1 MQSEAAI
8 DDTFT
13 VSYFQMS
20 LSCELYEKTTNH
32 LGSLLQVVSTK
43 LTLSSSRMSSS
54 SDGESVRRR
63 SREQS
68 LRRGR
73 STHSSKTAG
82 QKNKKEKHLARSQSC
97 AVQDKLS
104 LDTFSSADQKRF
116 ENKEK
121 EEIKNE
127 KSQRKRMRSKST
139 AFEFRDVIKPR
150 IEGLHPEVDPDRK
163 DGDQTNLHVKHKNGK
178 TLRRIKTFLRRPRKY
193 QFESDTKTDSFKYC
207 K

>member
-1 MQSEAAI
+1 
-8 DDTFT
+8 
-13 VSYFQMS
+13 MS

-104 LDTFSSADQKRF
+104 LDTFSSAGKRQGQRRV
-116 ENKEK
+116 ENK

-150 IEGLHPEVDPDRK
+150 IEGLHHELVPDRK
-163 DGDQTNLHVKHKNGK
+163 DGDHHQTNLNAKHKNGK

-193 QFESDTKTDSFKYC
+193 QFESETKTDSFVSFYFHG
-207 K
+207 